1 MSLEVVNA
9 VGSGDLGIEIDLN
22 QLRADIRD
30 VEFDPNKYPGAY
42 VRLGEV
48 EPLITVYRTGKYI
61 VTGSKSEEEAYE
73 CRKLFLDLLYNN
85 GVLDSPDDEWFSMQ
99 NYVCTGELDQVQNLN
114 ALAIGLG
121 LESTE
126 YEPEQFPGLVFRPDD
141 HPVVILI
148 FASGKVV
155 VTGAKDINA
164 TEEAFQSLKMDLDAL
179 VKCE

>member
-1 MSLEVVNA
+1 MDLKVVNT

-22 QLRADIRD
+22 QLTFAIDE

-42 VRLGEV
+42 VRLRGV

-61 VTGSKSEEEAYE
+61 ITGSKSEEEAYR
-73 CRKLFLDLLYNN
+73 CRKRFLKLFSDR
-85 GVLDSPDDEWFSMQ
+85 GVLDTPGDKWFSMQ
-99 NYVCTGELDQVQNLN
+99 NYVCTGELDQVQNLK

-121 LESTE
+121 LEYTE

-155 VTGAKDINA
+155 VTGAKDIDA
-164 TEEAFQSLKMDLDAL
+164 AEEAFQSLKEDLDAL
-179 VKCE
+179 V

>member
-1 MSLEVVNA
+1 MDLEVVNA

-22 QLRADIRD
+22 RLTADFEE
-30 VEFDPNKYPGAY
+30 VEFDPDKYPGAY
-42 VRLGEV
+42 VRLEDV

-61 VTGSKSEEEAYE
+61 ITGSTSEEEAYH
-73 CRKLFLDLLYNN
+73 CRRRFLELLSDR
-85 GVLDSPDDEWFSMQ
+85 GVLDTPDDKWFSMQ

-121 LESTE
+121 LEYTE

-155 VTGAKDINA
+155 VTGAKDIDA
-164 TEEAFQSLKMDLDAL
+164 AEEAFQSLKGDLDAL
-179 VKCE
+179 V

>member
-1 MSLEVVNA
+1 MDLEVVNA

-22 QLRADIRD
+22 QLTAD
-30 VEFDPNKYPGAY
+30 VEGAEFDPHKYPGAY
-42 VRLGEV
+42 VRLGGV
-48 EPLITVYRTGKYI
+48 EPLVTVYRTGKYI
-61 VTGSKSEEEAYE
+61 ITGSKSEEEAYS
-73 CRKLFLDLLYNN
+73 CRKQFLELLSDKR
-85 GVLDSPDDEWFSMQ
+85 VLDTPDDKWFSMQ

-121 LESTE
+121 LEYTE

-155 VTGAKDINA
+155 VTGAKEINA
-164 TEEAFQSLKMDLDAL
+164 AEKAFQSLKEDLDAL
-179 VKCE
+179 V